1 MDALLKLAIDAVPAP
16 LSKLTE
22 RGVAFSNR
30 VYAFFNGAIPPGI
43 GVATTQME
51 STGLPR
57 AEARRAIEELIA
69 QAEAEDRV
77 YGLGSMLPPDDLM
90 NLLHSSTRDDA
101 THKTLDRLT
110 AALAQP
116 VPPSHLRLVLVNGGA
131 TSLYLLELEGE
142 TVVRYVVHEG
152 GRSSPP

>member
-1 MDALLKLAIDAVPAP
+1 MPSVVTMDALLKLAIDAVPAP

-57 AEARRAIEELIA
+57 AEARRAIDQLIA
-69 QAEAEDRV
+69 QAEAANRV
-77 YGLGSMLPPDDLM
+77 YGLGSSLPPEDLM
-90 NLLHSSTRDDA
+90 NLPHPPTR
-101 THKTLDRLT
+101 T
-110 AALAQP
+110 AA
-116 VPPSHLRLVLVNGGA
+116 
-131 TSLYLLELEGE
+131 
-142 TVVRYVVHEG
+142 
-152 GRSSPP
+152 

>member
-1 MDALLKLAIDAVPAP
+1 MPSVVTMDALLKLAIDAVPAP

-57 AEARRAIEELIA
+57 AEARRAIDELIA
-69 QAEAEDRV
+69 HAEAKNRD
-77 YGLGSMLPPDDLM
+77 YGLGAIVLPDVCM
-90 NLLHSSTRDDA
+90 STP
-101 THKTLDRLT
+101 H
-110 AALAQP
+110 
-116 VPPSHLRLVLVNGGA
+116 
-131 TSLYLLELEGE
+131 
-142 TVVRYVVHEG
+142 
-152 GRSSPP
+152 